1 MSKVLRRTPPGA
13 ARQAGDGAGVRGL
26 LSRSRLVDMGPMSE
40 TCLARWFVRASSG
53 SAL

>member
-1 MSKVLRRTPPGA
+1 MSRVLRRTPPGA
-13 ARQAGDGAGVRGL
+13 SRRAGDGAGASQL

-40 TCLARWFVRASSG
+40 TCFARWFGGASPG